1 MTFEGHT
8 GNITGVAFHCEGK
21 WMVTSSEDGTV
32 KVWDTRSGTEQRNYK
47 HASPVNDVVIHPN
60 QGELI
65 TASRDGSVQVWDIGE
80 SIRTH
85 SMTVVPDVSMA
96 CVSVGSDG
104 TILAAGNNRASTY
117 PSAFVSVF
125 LYLSGRCLYVA
136 YHSRKRANRPIPLPK
151 LQSTQ
156 RVPDTYLDISRQ

>member
-117 PSAFVSVF
+117 PSAF
-125 LYLSGRCLYVA
+125 
-136 YHSRKRANRPIPLPK
+136 RKRILISFRATFICGVSLKRTGKPCYSPAEASK
-151 LQSTQ
+151 RTKST
-156 RVPDTYLDISRQ
+156 